1 MAAAIAKPEPGPSG
15 GAASSS
21 DLRARVLEHLEPSRR
36 PGELVRVTQ
45 VGRQNF
51 RVNWLTSSVQADRT
65 MPTYRMT
72 RSQFIRVEEID
83 GGTLKVTDV
92 TR

>member
-1 MAAAIAKPEPGPSG
+1 MAAATAKPEQAGSLPT
-15 GAASSS
+15 AS
-21 DLRARVLEHLEPSRR
+21 DLRARLIEQLESSRR

-51 RVNWLTSSVQADRT
+51 RVNYLHSTIQADRT
-65 MPTYRMT
+65 MPTYRMS
-72 RSQFIRVEEID
+72 RSQFLRVEEIAD
-83 GGTLKVTDV
+83 GSLLVTDM